1 MKNMDKDEI
10 VRTEILKSAERVF
23 QKWGFNK
30 TTMEDIARE
39 AGKGKST
46 LYYYYKSKEE
56 ILDAV
61 IDVEFQKII
70 QKARDSALNAKSA
83 KDRMI
88 KYIVESIN
96 EMKDKI
102 STYTIIWDEIKR
114 DKNFV
119 SKLREKCQKKE
130 EQYVQEILVAG
141 IENNEF
147 NFIDKSEIPIAT
159 KAIIGMIHAL
169 ELYLLLENDDRK
181 QVDIAARFIA
191 YGL

>member
-1 MKNMDKDEI
+1 MDKDEI

-147 NFIDKSEIPIAT
+147 SFIDKSEIPIAT

>member
-1 MKNMDKDEI
+1 MDKDEI